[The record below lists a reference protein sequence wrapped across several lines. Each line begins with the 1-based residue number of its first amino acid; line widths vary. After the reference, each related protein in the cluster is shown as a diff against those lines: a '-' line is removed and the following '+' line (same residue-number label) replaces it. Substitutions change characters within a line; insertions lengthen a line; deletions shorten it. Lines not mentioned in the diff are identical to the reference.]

1 MSGPLTR
8 FGLAVETREQRK
20 EKILAGVM
28 ASVYRQVPQ
37 SVLVSIVGAFALV
50 MVLWY
55 SMDRNALMS
64 WFMLILLES
73 LARVR
78 VAYKFRHAAQ
88 VVDQVQR
95 WANLWVALAVFAGS
109 LWGAAGFLFFS
120 NDQPLHQVV
129 LVAVVLSVA
138 FGSLTLYA
146 SHRPAFYSFML
157 LAVVPLIAR
166 MVWEQDPTYY
176 TAAVVMGAVF
186 FFTVFYG
193 RNFGDAVFESVKN
206 NYENEVLVD
215 QLMAE
220 KRLAEDARREAENAT
235 RSKTQFFAAASHD
248 LRQPLQAI
256 GIYVSLLKKRATGPL
271 EPLVNNMATAVE
283 SLSKLVEELLEISR
297 LDSGSIQPKVGQ
309 VVLDEMFSLLEQEF
323 TPLAASKSLSLRV
336 RRCGFAV
343 DSDPLLLQRV
353 IRNLVANALRYTQ
366 RGGVLLAARPRGG
379 VISVEVW
386 DTGPG
391 IKQSELDRIFEEF
404 YRGESSKAENSGT
417 GFGLGLSIVKRIC
430 GLLGHPLIVTT
441 RPGTGTVF
449 RIETPLSSEPVRAKR
464 TAPETIDM
472 VIRSLEGNTFVVLE
486 DNAEILNS
494 LTRLIR
500 SWGAEVVPS
509 TGFNA
514 QLIKRISMHER
525 IDGILADHNLGP
537 HSISGV
543 ESVFRIRELVGFPV
557 PAIMLTAVQ
566 GAEVVADFQRA
577 MHARMALNPGMV
589 SAIARS
595 RTEEPPVLQKPTTAS
610 VLNGTLAEILGL
622 TTLPMV
628 REPAPEANAAGGRS
642 SEPATRPEPG
652 QPMS

>member
-1 MSGPLTR
+1 MRAFMSGPLTR

-37 SVLVSIVGAFALV
+37 SVLVSIVGAFAIV
-50 MVLWY
+50 TVLWY
-55 SMDRNALMS
+55 SMNQNVLMG
-64 WFMLILLES
+64 WFMAILLES

-78 VAYKFRHAAQ
+78 IAYKFRHAAE
-88 VVDQVQR
+88 VVDHVQR
-95 WANLWVALAVFAGS
+95 WANRWVVLAVIAGL
-109 LWGAAGFLFFS
+109 LWGIAGFLFFS

-146 SHRPAFYSFML
+146 SYRPAFYSFML
-157 LAVVPLIAR
+157 LGVMPLIGR
-166 MVWEQDPTYY
+166 MVWEQDTTYY
-176 TAAVVMGAVF
+176 TAAVVMAAVF

-220 KRLAEDARREAENAT
+220 KRLADEARREAENAT

-271 EPLVNNMATAVE
+271 EPLINNMSTAVE
-283 SLSKLVEELLEISR
+283 TLSKLVEELLEISR
-297 LDSGSIQPKVGQ
+297 LDSGAIQPRVDQ
-309 VVLDEMFSLLEQEF
+309 IVVDEMFSLLEQEF
-323 TPLAASKSLSLRV
+323 TPLAASKGLSLRV
-336 RRCGFAV
+336 RRCGLAI

-353 IRNLVANALRYTQ
+353 IRNLLANAIRYTQ
-366 RGGVLLAARPRGG
+366 KGGVLLAARPRGG
-379 VISVEVW
+379 LISIEVW

-391 IKQSELDRIFEEF
+391 IKQLELDRIFEEF
-404 YRGESSKAENSGT
+404 YRGESSKTENSGT

-430 GLLGHPLIVTT
+430 GLLGHPPL
-441 RPGTGTVF
+441 TV
-449 RIETPLSSEPVRAKR
+449 TPLKPKR
-464 TAPETIDM
+464 TSPETVDL
-472 VIRSLEGNTFVVLE
+472 VIRSLEGHTFVVLE

-509 TGFNA
+509 TGFNS

-525 IDGILADHNLGP
+525 IDAVLADHNLGP

-543 ESVFRIRELVGFPV
+543 EAVFRVRELVGFPLPV
-557 PAIMLTAVQ
+557 IMLTAVQ
-566 GAEVVADFQRA
+566 GAEVVGEFQRA
-577 MHARMALNPGMV
+577 MHARMALNPSMV

-595 RTEEPPVLQKPTTAS
+595 RTEEPPVLQKPTTAAALNAALAD
-610 VLNGTLAEILGL
+610 VLGM
-622 TTLPMV
+622 TTLPIV
-628 REPAPEANAAGGRS
+628 RPPERDSNTVPAANGVAR
-642 SEPATRPEPG
+642 
-652 QPMS
+652 

>member
-8 FGLAVETREQRK
+8 FGLADESREQRK

-37 SVLVSIVGAFALV
+37 SILVSIVGAFALM

-55 SMDRNALMS
+55 TMNQNLLLG
-64 WFMLILLES
+64 WFVLILMES

-78 VAYKFRHAAQ
+78 IAYKFRHAAE

-95 WANLWVALAVFAGS
+95 WANLWVGLAVVAGV
-109 LWGAAGFLFFS
+109 LWGVAGYLFFS

-157 LAVVPLIAR
+157 LAVMPLIGR
-166 MVWEQDPTYY
+166 MVWEQDTTYY
-176 TAAVVMGAVF
+176 TAAIVMAAVF

-206 NYENEVLVD
+206 NYENEVLVE

-256 GIYVSLLKKRATGPL
+256 GIYVSLLKKRAQGPL
-271 EPLVNNMATAVE
+271 EPLVNNLSTAVE

-297 LDSGSIQPKVGQ
+297 LDSGAILPRIEQL
-309 VVLDEMFSLLEQEF
+309 VVDDMFTLLEQEF
-323 TPLAASKSLSLRV
+323 TPLAASKGLSLRV
-336 RRCGFAV
+336 RRSGIAI

-353 IRNLVANALRYTQ
+353 IRNLLANAIRYTQ

-379 VISVEVW
+379 LISIEIW

-391 IKQSELDRIFEEF
+391 IKQIELDRIFEEF
-404 YRGESSKAENSGT
+404 YRGESSKAENSGS

-430 GLLGHPLIVTT
+430 GVLGHPLIVTT

-449 RIETPLSSEPVRAKR
+449 RVELPLSIMPVRTKR
-464 TAPETIDM
+464 AAPETVDM
-472 VIRSLEGNTFVVLE
+472 VIRSLEGYTFVVLE

-525 IDGILADHNLGP
+525 IDGVLADQNLGP
-537 HSISGV
+537 HSVSGV
-543 ESVFRIRELVGFPV
+543 ESVFRIRELVGFPLPV
-557 PAIMLTAVQ
+557 VMLTAVQ
-566 GAEVVADFQRA
+566 ANDVSGEFQQA
-577 MHARMALNPGMV
+577 MQARMVVNPSLV

-595 RTEEPPVLQKPTTAS
+595 RSEQPLVLQKPTTAA
-610 VLNGTLAEILGL
+610 VLNAALAEMLGL
-622 TTLPMV
+622 TTLPLM
-628 REPAPEANAAGGRS
+628 RPSTQGEGARAASG
-642 SEPATRPEPG
+642 AAAK
-652 QPMS
+652 

>member
-1 MSGPLTR
+1 VSGPLTR
-8 FGLAVETREQRK
+8 FGLAVETAEQRK

-55 SMDRNALMS
+55 SMNQNLLMG

-78 VAYKFRHAAQ
+78 VAYKFRHAAE

-95 WANLWVALAVFAGS
+95 WANRWVVLAVVAGA
-109 LWGAAGFLFFS
+109 LWGVAGFLFFS
-120 NDQPLHQVV
+120 QDQPLHQVV

-146 SHRPAFYSFML
+146 SHRPAFYAFML
-157 LAVVPLIAR
+157 LTVMPLITR

-176 TAAVVMGAVF
+176 TAAVVMAAVF

-271 EPLVNNMATAVE
+271 EPLVNNMSTAVE

-297 LDSGSIQPKVGQ
+297 LDSGSIQPKVDQ
-309 VVLDEMFSLLEQEF
+309 VTLDEMFSVLEQEF
-323 TPLAASKSLSLRV
+323 TPLAASKGLSLRV
-336 RRCGFAV
+336 RRGGFAV
-343 DSDPLLLQRV
+343 DSDPMLLQRV
-353 IRNLVANALRYTQ
+353 IRNLLANAIRYTQ

-379 VISVEVW
+379 LISLEVW

-391 IKQSELDRIFEEF
+391 IKQAELDRIFEEF

-449 RIETPLSSEPVRAKR
+449 RVEVPLSIMPVRAKR
-464 TAPETIDM
+464 SAPETVDM
-472 VIRSLEGNTFVVLE
+472 VMRSLEGHTIVVLE

-494 LTRLIR
+494 LTRLVR
-500 SWGAEVVPS
+500 SWGASVVPS

-514 QLIKRISMHER
+514 QLIRGIAGHER
-525 IDGILADHNLGP
+525 VDAVLADHNLGP

-557 PAIMLTAVQ
+557 PVIMLTAVQ
-566 GAEVVADFQRA
+566 GAEVVGDFQRA
-577 MHARMALNPGMV
+577 MHARMALNPSLV
-589 SAIARS
+589 AAIARS
-595 RTEEPPVLQKPTTAS
+595 RTEEPPVLQKPTTAA
-610 VLNGTLAEILGL
+610 VLNNTLAEVLGM
-622 TTLPMV
+622 TTLPVV
-628 REPAPEANAAGGRS
+628 RPPDLDGNTV
-642 SEPATRPEPG
+642 PATGSE
-652 QPMS
+652 SAT

>member
-8 FGLAVETREQRK
+8 FGLAVETAEQRK

-28 ASVYRQVPQ
+28 AAVYRQVPQ
-37 SVLVSIVGAFALV
+37 SVLVSVVGAFALV
-50 MVLWY
+50 MVLWH
-55 SMDRNALMS
+55 SMNQAALMA
-64 WFMLILLES
+64 WFMLILVES

-78 VAYKFRHAAQ
+78 VAYKFRHAVE
-88 VVDQVQR
+88 VVDEVQR
-95 WANLWVALAVFAGS
+95 WARRWVALAALAGL
-109 LWGAAGFLFFS
+109 LWGTAGFIFFS

-146 SHRPAFYSFML
+146 SHPPAFYSFML
-157 LAVVPLIAR
+157 LAVMPLIAR

-176 TAAVVMGAVF
+176 TAAVVMAAVF

-215 QLMAE
+215 QLMVE

-271 EPLVNNMATAVE
+271 EPLVNNMSTAVE

-297 LDSGSIQPKVGQ
+297 LDSGSIQPKVDQ
-309 VVLDEMFSLLEQEF
+309 VSLDEMFSLLEQEF
-323 TPLAASKSLSLRV
+323 TPLAASKGLSLRV
-336 RRCGFAV
+336 RRSGHAA
-343 DSDPLLLQRV
+343 DSDPMLLQRV
-353 IRNLVANALRYTQ
+353 IRNLLANAIRYTQ
-366 RGGVLLAARPRGG
+366 RGGVLLAARARGG
-379 VISVEVW
+379 LISVEVW

-391 IKQSELDRIFEEF
+391 IKQGEVDRIFEEF

-417 GFGLGLSIVKRIC
+417 GFGLGLSIVRRIC

-449 RIETPLSSEPVRAKR
+449 RVEVPLSVAPLRTKR
-464 TAPETIDM
+464 SAPETMDM
-472 VIRSLEGNTFVVLE
+472 VLRSLEGHTFVLLE

-494 LTRLIR
+494 LTRLVR
-500 SWGAEVVPS
+500 SWDAQVIPS

-514 QLIKRISMHER
+514 QLIKEISLHER
-525 IDGILADHNLGP
+525 IDGVLADHNLGP

-543 ESVFRIRELVGFPV
+543 ESVFRIRELVGSPV
-557 PAIMLTAVQ
+557 PVVMLTAVQ
-566 GAEVVADFQRA
+566 AAEVVADFQRA
-577 MHARMALNPGMV
+577 MEARMALNP
-589 SAIARS
+589 ALTPALARS
-595 RTEEPPVLQKPTTAS
+595 RTEEPPVLQKPTSPA
-610 VLNGTLAEILGL
+610 VLNATLAEALGL
-622 TTLPMV
+622 VTTFPV
-628 REPAPEANAAGGRS
+628 VQPPELDGH
-642 SEPATRPEPG
+642 ATGATGHPPLK
-652 QPMS
+652 